1 MTFWRTFTPR
11 EDSALSL
18 PIDLKSR
25 DSDAAP
31 RLKNSNVI
39 EVKNPPPLRSRHQGP
54 IIKGMHALLVI
65 DFFGLLA
72 ALAVAFAVSRRIGA
86 WRKPR

>member
-1 MTFWRTFTPR
+1 M
-11 EDSALSL
+11 
-18 PIDLKSR
+18 
-25 DSDAAP
+25 
-31 RLKNSNVI
+31 I